1 MKIFTIIV
9 MTFFLQK
16 GCDAQSQK
24 EMKDVMIEYTA
35 VSRGFHQKIIVTN
48 QTVSIFKTRNQSEKP
63 VPTKI
68 SDADWEIICTN
79 FQAIKLD
86 QMATLKSPTQKRFH
100 DGAAIG
106 DLKIDIQGKTY
117 KSQSFDHG
125 NPPKEF
131 KELVDK
137 INTFAKKE

>member
-1 MKIFTIIV
+1 MKLFTILI

-16 GCDAQSQK
+16 GCEAQSQND
-24 EMKDVMIEYTA
+24 MKDVVMEYTA
-35 VSRGFHQKIIVTN
+35 DSRGFHLKTIVTN
-48 QTVSIFKTRNQSEKP
+48 QTVSVFRTRNQSEKP

-68 SDADWEIICTN
+68 SDADWEIICVR
-79 FQAIKLD
+79 FQALKLEQMTTIK
-86 QMATLKSPTQKRFH
+86 APSEKRFY

-106 DLKIDIQGKTY
+106 NLKIVVQGKTY
-117 KSQSFDHG
+117 QSQSFDHG
-125 NPPKEF
+125 NPPQEI